1 LVLTRSGGE
10 TSRHGCDGRHRS
22 PVAGFACAASLNIF
36 LAVPQMF
43 RAVLSLISPASIFA
57 SSLAT
62 IVSPFADVMASM
74 SSEPMSGSTW

>member
-1 LVLTRSGGE
+1 
-10 TSRHGCDGRHRS
+10 
-22 PVAGFACAASLNIF
+22 
-36 LAVPQMF
+36 MF